1 MAYLWLSN
9 TKEKIQGEKGEN
21 KKKIDQIS
29 QNLESFEK
37 GLPHWIGVLDN

>member
-21 KKKIDQIS
+21 KKKLIKD
-29 QNLESFEK
+29 LVEFRK
-37 GLPHWIGVLDN
+37 F

>member
-21 KKKIDQIS
+21 KKKLIKSRRI
-29 QNLESFEK
+29 
-37 GLPHWIGVLDN
+37 